1 MFKEGQEEI
10 KMQAI
15 KKKLRSQRG
24 ASITFALLIF
34 LVCAVVGSVVLA
46 AGTAASG
53 RLAELAEYEQRYHAV
68 NSAAELLSKEICSG
82 KTIVKCQKT
91 TTTTIVQ
98 TFDSDYQFISET
110 RKDDEAV
117 ETYQEP
123 DISTVP
129 DKAPTE
135 QLLKTLAKKVIGAD
149 RSNAAIWNGLPT
161 NLTPVTYTITS
172 NGDRSHLKV
181 EATATMSIIQ
191 ADEQYIGELDLLIKN
206 STESEKPTYSVL
218 MVFKTDPISLK
229 SFPLSTETTLISQV
243 EDASGRTDTLKET
256 QAELKN
262 QIIRWNLLGMTV
274 GG

>member
-1 MFKEGQEEI
+1 
-10 KMQAI
+10 MQAI
-15 KKKLRSQRG
+15 KKKLGSQRG

-82 KTIVKCQKT
+82 KTIVECRKT

-129 DKAPTE
+129 DKAPFHGETE
-135 QLLKTLAKKVIGAD
+135 KLLKTLAKKVIGAD
-149 RSNAAIWNGLPT
+149 RSYAEIWNDLPT
-161 NLTPVTYTITS
+161 NPTPVTYTITS

-181 EATATMSIIQ
+181 EATATMSIIP
-191 ADEQYIGELDLLIKN
+191 AGEQYIGELDLLIKS

-229 SFPLSTETTLISQV
+229 SFTLPTDTTLISQV